1 MLDDGASARVK
12 VCSIEKISQ
21 QRESQHNLN
30 TTPKLVT
37 HRVRMKDEAIFYL

>member
-12 VCSIEKISQ
+12 ACSTEKKSQ

-30 TTPKLVT
+30 TLLKLVT
-37 HRVRMKDEAIFYL
+37 HRVRMNDEAIFYR